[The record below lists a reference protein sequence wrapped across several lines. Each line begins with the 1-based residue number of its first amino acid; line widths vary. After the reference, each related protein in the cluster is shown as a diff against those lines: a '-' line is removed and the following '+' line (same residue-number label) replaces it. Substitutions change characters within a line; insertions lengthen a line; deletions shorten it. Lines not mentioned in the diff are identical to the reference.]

1 MIAYLIGTYTAGK
14 LNDLIDGFLR
24 IAKIHGPFVA
34 FAVIIV
40 FVQILLMVWLIKQ
53 TITSRDQE
61 IERLV
66 KERDKLQTVILKN
79 RLSTQNK

>member
-14 LNDLIDGFLR
+14 LDVLIDGFLR

-40 FVQILLMVWLIKQ
+40 FVQILIMVWLIKQ
-53 TITSRDQE
+53 TIISRDEE

-66 KERDKLQTVILKN
+66 KERNKLQDIILKN
-79 RLSTQNK
+79 RLSTQK